1 MQAISRRFDDRRTCD
16 ASTREDYEYRR
27 NGTCCLL
34 GAVNVKTGRVH
45 GRGVL
50 RRTAEALVSFLSH
63 LARVYPGKR
72 VIVIWDNLNTHYDGK
87 NSRWENFNKKHN
99 RRFEFVYTP
108 IHASWVNQ
116 VEMFFGILHRRVLRY
131 GVFNTICALDEAVIG
146 FINHW
151 QEHERHPFR
160 WNFKGYSPKTAKLA
174 A

>member
-1 MQAISRRFDDRRTCD
+1 M
-16 ASTREDYEYRR
+16 DYEYVR
-27 NGTCCLL
+27 NGTRKLL
-34 GAVNVKTGRVH
+34 AVFDPHTGDVYAE
-45 GRGVL
+45 L
-50 RRTAEALVSFLSH
+50 RDTRKAEELIEFMDAVAEL
-63 LARVYPGKR
+63 YPKK
-72 VIVIWDNLNTHYDGK
+72 VINIVWDNLNKHHEGPD
-87 NSRWENFNKKHN
+87 NRWTAFNARHGG
-99 RRFEFVYTP
+99 RFRFHYTP

-160 WNFKGYSPKTAKLA
+160 CNFKGYSPKTAKLA